1 MVNKEQ
7 YRQYIIKQL
16 NGYGIFSGPNG
27 EDLQTWDYYEIRGF
41 LSLEE
46 IKRDEEA
53 LRSAWI

>member
-1 MVNKEQ
+1 MADKEQ
-7 YRQYIIKQL
+7 YRQYIIGKL

-27 EDLQTWDYYEIRGF
+27 ENLRTWDYYEIRGY

-46 IKRDEEA
+46 IKRDEDA

>member
-7 YRQYIIKQL
+7 YRQYIIGKL

-27 EDLQTWDYYEIRGF
+27 EHLQTWDYYEIRSY

-46 IKRDEEA
+46 IKRDEDT
-53 LRSAWI
+53 LRSA